1 MHPDPINAL
10 NADVSLNSMY
20 NPVRIILAMTT
31 LLVTGALSSCNHADE
46 LEPVSLASQIVF
58 LFSPSGLGDMSYND
72 CILEGVQKFKM
83 EHKEIDI
90 YIYSPESL
98 LEAEKIFSDWLK
110 RPESEIPV
118 LFVLGSS
125 DYEPMAELHLA
136 EHDLTP
142 NKSILLFESRKQ
154 YKAEN
159 IHTFQISMFG
169 ASYLAGVCA
178 KQCSEMTPLI
188 LLANNTDSPINI
200 AKDGFIA
207 GYGSDCNVE
216 YLADDWTG
224 YVSASLAYRKM
235 SDWVVDYDFIF
246 PVAGGSNAGIYRY
259 SREFEYSPFLVGMDI
274 DQSSLSNRITGS
286 VIKHIDQL
294 IYRYLTEWVVT
305 GIMPENQLYGLESG
319 YADWLVA
326 PRYVNDFSS
335 LVNGMRHQAIIF
347 EKEYYET
354 SGY

>member
-1 MHPDPINAL
+1 
-10 NADVSLNSMY
+10 
-20 NPVRIILAMTT
+20 
-31 LLVTGALSSCNHADE
+31 
-46 LEPVSLASQIVF
+46 
-58 LFSPSGLGDMSYND
+58 
-72 CILEGVQKFKM
+72 
-83 EHKEIDI
+83 
-90 YIYSPESL
+90 
-98 LEAEKIFSDWLK
+98 
-110 RPESEIPV
+110 
-118 LFVLGSS
+118 
-125 DYEPMAELHLA
+125 MAELYLA

-154 YKAEN
+154 YKDEN

-178 KQCSEMTPLI
+178 RKCSEMTPLV

-207 GYGSDCNVE
+207 GYGSDCDVG

-235 SDWVVDYDFIF
+235 SDWAVDYDFIF

-259 SREFEYSPFLVGMDI
+259 SREFEVSPYLAGMDI

-305 GIMPENQLYGLESG
+305 GDMPENQLYGLESG

-335 LVNGMRHQAIIF
+335 LVNGMRPQAMIF

>member
-1 MHPDPINAL
+1 MHNTFRA
-10 NADVSLNSMY
+10 
-20 NPVRIILAMTT
+20 ILAMTT
-31 LLVTGALSSCNHADE
+31 FLVTGALSSCNHTDE
-46 LEPVSLASQIVF
+46 LEPEIPAPQIVF
-58 LFSPSGLGDMSYND
+58 LFSLGGLGDMSYND
-72 CILEGVQKFKM
+72 RILEGVQRFKM
-83 EHKEIDI
+83 ENGDIDI

-98 LEAEKIFSDWLK
+98 QEAEKIFADWLE
-110 RPESEIPV
+110 RPQSSIPV

-125 DYEPMAELHLA
+125 DYEPMAELYLA

-154 YKAEN
+154 YKDEN

-178 KQCSEMTPLI
+178 RKCSEMTPLV

-207 GYGSDCNVE
+207 GYGSDCDVE

-235 SDWVVDYDFIF
+235 SDWAVDYDFIF

-259 SREFEYSPFLVGMDI
+259 SREFEVSPYLAGMDI

-305 GIMPENQLYGLESG
+305 GDMPENQLYGLESG

-326 PRYVNDFSS
+326 SRYVNDFNS
-335 LVNGMRHQAIIF
+335 LVNDMRPQAMIF

>member
-1 MHPDPINAL
+1 MKHYGNVIMYL
-10 NADVSLNSMY
+10 ISMY
-20 NPVRIILAMTT
+20 NPFRIFLAMTT
-31 LLVTGALSSCNHADE
+31 FLVTGTLSSCNHADE
-46 LEPVSLASQIVF
+46 LEPVSPVPQIVF

-98 LEAEKIFSDWLK
+98 PEAEKIFSDWLK
-110 RPESEIPV
+110 QPESDIPV

-125 DYEPMAELHLA
+125 DYEPMVEKHLTQ
-136 EHDLTP
+136 HDLTP
-142 NKSILLFESRKQ
+142 NKSLLLFESRKQ
-154 YKAEN
+154 YDDKQ

-169 ASYLAGVCA
+169 ASYLAGAVA
-178 KQCSEMTPLI
+178 RQCTEDRKPLV
-188 LLANNTDSPINI
+188 LLANPSDSPINI
-200 AKDGFIA
+200 AKDGFVA
-207 GYGSDCNVE
+207 GYGSDCDVE

-235 SDWVVDYDFIF
+235 SDWAVDYNFIF
-246 PVAGGSNAGIYRY
+246 PVAGGSNTGIYRY
-259 SREFEYSPFLVGMDI
+259 SREFEDSPYLAGMDI

-294 IYRYLTEWVVT
+294 IYRYLTEWVAT
-305 GIMPENQLYGLESG
+305 GIMPDNQLYGLESG

-326 PRYVNDFSS
+326 PRYANDFNS
-335 LVNGMRHQAIIF
+335 LVNDMRQQAVIF

-354 SGY
+354 NGY

>member
-1 MHPDPINAL
+1 MKHYGNVIMYL
-10 NADVSLNSMY
+10 ISMY
-20 NPVRIILAMTT
+20 NPFRIFLAMTT
-31 LLVTGALSSCNHADE
+31 FLVTGALSSCNHADE
-46 LEPVSLASQIVF
+46 LEPVSPIPQIVF

-72 CILEGVQKFKM
+72 CILEGVQRFKM

-98 LEAEKIFSDWLK
+98 PEAEKIFSDWLK
-110 RPESEIPV
+110 RPESDIPV

-125 DYEPMAELHLA
+125 DYEPMVEKHLIQ
-136 EHDLTP
+136 HDLTP
-142 NKSILLFESRKQ
+142 NKSLLLFESQKQ
-154 YKAEN
+154 YDDKQ

-169 ASYLAGVCA
+169 ASYLAGAVA
-178 KQCSEMTPLI
+178 RQCTGDRKPLV
-188 LLANNTDSPINI
+188 LLANLSDSPINI
-200 AKDGFIA
+200 AKDGFVA
-207 GYGSDCNVE
+207 GYGSDCDVE

-235 SDWVVDYDFIF
+235 SDWAVDYDFIF

-259 SREFEYSPFLVGMDI
+259 SREFEDSPYLAGMDI
-274 DQSSLSNRITGS
+274 DQSSLSNWITGS

-294 IYRYLTEWVVT
+294 IYRYLTEWVTT

-319 YADWLVA
+319 YSDWLVA
-326 PRYVNDFSS
+326 PRYANDFNS
-335 LVNGMRHQAIIF
+335 LVNDMRQQAVIF

-354 SGY
+354 NSY

>member
-1 MHPDPINAL
+1 
-10 NADVSLNSMY
+10 MY

-46 LEPVSLASQIVF
+46 LEPVSLAPQIVF

-83 EHKEIDI
+83 
-90 YIYSPESL
+90 
-98 LEAEKIFSDWLK
+98 
-110 RPESEIPV
+110 ESEIPV

-335 LVNGMRHQAIIF
+335 LVNGMRRQAILF

>member
-1 MHPDPINAL
+1 MHNTFRA
-10 NADVSLNSMY
+10 
-20 NPVRIILAMTT
+20 ILAMTT
-31 LLVTGALSSCNHADE
+31 FLVTGALSSCNHTDE
-46 LEPVSLASQIVF
+46 LEPVSPVPQIVF

-98 LEAEKIFSDWLK
+98 PEAEKIFSDWLK
-110 RPESEIPV
+110 RPESDIPV

-154 YKAEN
+154 YKDEN

-169 ASYLAGVCA
+169 ASYLAGVCVR
-178 KQCSEMTPLI
+178 QCSEMTPLV
-188 LLANNTDSPINI
+188 LLANNTDSPISI
-200 AKDGFIA
+200 AKDGFVA
-207 GYGSDCNVE
+207 GYGSDCDVE

-235 SDWVVDYDFIF
+235 SDWAVDYDFIF

-259 SREFEYSPFLVGMDI
+259 SREFEVSPYLAGMDI

-286 VIKHIDQL
+286 VIKHIDKL
-294 IYRYLTEWVVT
+294 IYGYLTEWVTT
-305 GIMPENQLYGLESG
+305 GGMPENQLYGLESG
-319 YADWLVA
+319 YADWMVA
-326 PRYVNDFSS
+326 PRYEAVFNS
-335 LVNGMRHQAIIF
+335 LVIDNRQAAINM
-347 EKEYYET
+347 ENEYYET
-354 SGY
+354 TGI